1 MGLSS
6 LINECAAFSK
16 VKKEQ
21 QLALGDIPLKIFRA
35 LDCCKN
41 RQYIP
46 NGGGHV
52 ICGLP
57 WAGTFNRNLRLYLSR
72 FYMADI

>member
-1 MGLSS
+1 

-46 NGGGHV
+46 NG
-52 ICGLP
+52 
-57 WAGTFNRNLRLYLSR
+57 WACNMR
-72 FYMADI
+72 FTLGWDF